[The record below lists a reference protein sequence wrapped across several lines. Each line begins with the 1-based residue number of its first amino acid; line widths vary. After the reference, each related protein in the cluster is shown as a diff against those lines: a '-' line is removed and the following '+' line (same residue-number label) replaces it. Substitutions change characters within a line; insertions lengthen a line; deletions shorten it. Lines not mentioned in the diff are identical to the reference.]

1 MSSFAARGPAEVEGS
16 GVDVVHAE
24 LDGAAEHGDGRLA
37 VADAAVRSGHQAH
50 RAETEP
56 VDFEGAELPGARR
69 GGGVCRGHGSSF
81 ATRGDPGRV
90 WQFAA
95 RQRTLDG
102 VEKVTDVVV
111 VRGEAELFERT
122 KHLFAAA
129 TEVSCA
135 ARDLHTW
142 SVAHPTAP
150 EREQAVRATAVRK
163 VYQPGVLL
171 DPTLAGHL
179 RFMTDHGAR
188 IRITEREINETILL
202 DRRIAIVAGDR
213 VGDVRSYTVVSS
225 PELVQGIQSLFEA
238 AWAGATDLE
247 SYQARFTELGAREIL
262 GQLAVEL
269 QGRDGGPRA
278 RRQPA
283 HLPAPGGRADGD
295 PRRVLAVPGRCPG
308 PRSRPPVSPAAA

>member
-1 MSSFAARGPAEVEGS
+1 M
-16 GVDVVHAE
+16 
-24 LDGAAEHGDGRLA
+24 
-37 VADAAVRSGHQAH
+37 
-50 RAETEP
+50 
-56 VDFEGAELPGARR
+56 
-69 GGGVCRGHGSSF
+69 
-81 ATRGDPGRV
+81 
-90 WQFAA
+90 
-95 RQRTLDG
+95 
-102 VEKVTDVVV
+102 EKVTDVVV

-179 RFMTDHGAR
+179 RFMADHGAR
-188 IRITEREINETILL
+188 IRITERDINETILL

-213 VGDVRSYTVVSS
+213 VGGVRSYTVVSS
-225 PELVQGIQSLFEA
+225 PELIQGIQSLYEA
-238 AWAGATDLE
+238 VWASATDLE

-262 GQLAVEL
+262 EQLAAGCKDETAARALGVSLRTYRRRVAEL
-269 QGRDGGPRA
+269 MEILGASSRFQAGARA
-278 RRQPA
+278 REA
-283 HLPAPGGRADGD
+283 GL
-295 PRRVLAVPGRCPG
+295 L
-308 PRSRPPVSPAAA
+308 